1 MRILVTGGAGF
12 IGSALVRRLIEHN
25 HTVCTLD
32 KLGYAGSL
40 RNIAEVIE
48 HSSHT
53 FIEADIAD
61 EVAVQSAFTGFKP
74 EAVMHLA
81 AETHVDR
88 SVDSPRAFIDA
99 NIIGTYTLLEAGLKA
114 HAENPAFRMVHV
126 STDEV
131 FGTLGPTGAFRE
143 DSPYQPNSPY
153 SASKAAAD
161 HLARAWW
168 ETYQLPVIVTNC
180 SNNYGPFQHPEKLI
194 PTIIRKA
201 LGDEPIPVYG
211 DGLQI
216 RDWLHVDDHVRG
228 LIMALTKGTPGDSY
242 NIGSDNERTNL
253 DIVGLVLDAVA
264 RLEGRDRQQLESLI
278 SYVTDRPGHDRRYAV
293 DASHIKSTLNW
304 QAEVDFAQGIESTVA
319 WYAANEDWSQEVA
332 ADVDG
337 KRLGLSRGQNS

>member
-1 MRILVTGGAGF
+1 MRIIVTGGAGF
-12 IGSALVRRLIEHN
+12 IGSALVRHLIGGGHD
-25 HTVCTLD
+25 VCTLD

-40 RNIAEVIE
+40 SNLAEVNE
-48 HSSHT
+48 HPAHR

-61 EVAVQSAFTGFKP
+61 EQAVQQAFADFAP
-74 EAVMHLA
+74 DALMHLA

-99 NIIGTYTLLEAGLKA
+99 NIVGTYTLLEAALEA
-114 HAENPAFRMVHV
+114 HRSNPAFRMLHV

-131 FGTLGPTGAFRE
+131 FGTLGPTGAFSE

-161 HLARAWW
+161 HLARAWH
-168 ETYQLPVIVTNC
+168 ETYGLPVIVTNC
-180 SNNYGPFQHPEKLI
+180 SNNYGPYQHPEKLI
-194 PTIIRKA
+194 PTIIRRA
-201 LGDEPIPVYG
+201 LANEPIPVYG

-228 LIMALTKGTPGDSY
+228 LVLALTNGTPGDRY

-253 DIVGLVLDAVA
+253 YIVGQVLDAVA
-264 RLEGRDRQQLESLI
+264 RIDNRDRQSLERLI

-293 DASHIKSTLNW
+293 DASHIKNTLNW
-304 QAEVDFAQGIESTVA
+304 RAEIDFAKGIDATVA
-319 WYAANEDWSQEVA
+319 WYAANEDWSREIA
-332 ADVDG
+332 AEVDG
-337 KRLGLSRGQNS
+337 KRLGLGRQK

>member
-1 MRILVTGGAGF
+1 MKILVTGGAGF
-12 IGSALVRRLIEHN
+12 IGSALVRRLINLGHE
-25 HTVCTLD
+25 VCTLD

-40 RNIAEVIE
+40 SNLEEVQE
-48 HSSHT
+48 NPNHR
-53 FIEADIAD
+53 FIEGDIAD
-61 EVAVQSAFTGFKP
+61 EQAVAQAFASSQP

-88 SVDSPRAFIDA
+88 SVDSPRPFVDT
-99 NIIGTYTLLEAGLKA
+99 NIVGTYTLLEAGLRMHEKNA
-114 HAENPAFRMVHV
+114 AFRMLHV

-131 FGTLGPTGAFRE
+131 FGSLGPTGAFSE

-161 HLARAWW
+161 HLARAWY
-168 ETYQLPVIVTNC
+168 ETYDLPVIVTNC
-180 SNNYGPFQHPEKLI
+180 SNNYGPYQHPEKLI

-201 LGDEPIPVYG
+201 LSGQDIPVYG

-228 LIMALTKGTPGDSY
+228 LILALTDGTPGERY

-264 RLEGRDRQQLESLI
+264 HIENKDRQTLEGLI
-278 SYVTDRPGHDRRYAV
+278 TYVTDRPGHDRRYAV
-293 DASHIKSTLNW
+293 DAGHIRRSLDW
-304 QAEVDFAQGIESTVA
+304 SPEVEFAQGIERTVA
-319 WYAANEDWSQEVA
+319 WYAANEDWSREICA
-332 ADVDG
+332 GSDG
-337 KRLGLSRGQNS
+337 KRLGLGRL

>member
-1 MRILVTGGAGF
+1 MKILVTGGAGF
-12 IGSALVRRLIEHN
+12 IGSALVRQLVDLN
-25 HTVCTLD
+25 HSVCTLD

-40 RNIAEVIE
+40 SNLGEVVDNPN
-48 HSSHT
+48 HT
-53 FIEADIAD
+53 FIKADIAD
-61 EVAVQSAFTGFKP
+61 EQAVRQAFASFQP
-74 EAVMHLA
+74 EAIMHLA

-99 NIIGTYTLLEAGLKA
+99 NIIGTYTVLEAALDAYKA
-114 HAENPAFRMVHV
+114 NPEFRMLHV

-161 HLARAWW
+161 HLARAWH

-194 PTIIRKA
+194 PTIIRRA
-201 LGDEPIPVYG
+201 LSGQNIPVYG

-228 LIMALTKGTPGDSY
+228 LILALTKGTPGDSY

-264 RLEGRDRQQLESLI
+264 RVDNKDRQALEGLI

-293 DASHIKSTLNW
+293 DAGHIHRTLNW
-304 QAEVDFAQGIESTVA
+304 APEIEFARGIEDTVA
-319 WYAANEDWSQEVA
+319 WYAANESWSREIA
-332 ADVDG
+332 ADADG
-337 KRLGLSRGQNS
+337 KRLGLGRDK

>member
-12 IGSALVRRLIEHN
+12 IGSALVRRLVEQQHS
-25 HTVCTLD
+25 VCTLD

-40 RNIAEVIE
+40 QNIAAVIDNPA
-48 HSSHT
+48 HH

-61 EVAVQSAFTGFKP
+61 ESAVAAAFASFKP

-99 NIIGTYTLLEAGLKA
+99 NVIGTYTLLEAGLKA
-114 HAENPAFRMVHV
+114 HAENPAFRMLHV

-131 FGTLGPTGAFRE
+131 FGSLGPTGAFKE
-143 DSPYQPNSPY
+143 TSPYQPNSPY

-168 ETYQLPVIVTNC
+168 ETYGLPVIVTNC
-180 SNNYGPFQHPEKLI
+180 SNNYGPYQHPEKLI

-201 LGDEPIPVYG
+201 LANLPIPVYG
-211 DGLQI
+211 DGLQV

-228 LIMALTKGTPGDSY
+228 LTKALTQGTPGDSY

-253 DIVGLVLDAVA
+253 EIVGFVLDAIA
-264 RLEGRDRQQLESLI
+264 RLKNQDRQQLEGLI
-278 SYVTDRPGHDRRYAV
+278 SFVTDRPGHDRRYAV
-293 DASHIKSTLNW
+293 DASHIKQQLNW
-304 QAEVDFAQGIESTVA
+304 RAEVDFAQGIEDTVA
-319 WYAANEDWSQEVA
+319 WYAANENWSLEVA
-332 ADVDG
+332 ADADG
-337 KRLGLSRGQNS
+337 KRLGLSREKK

>member
-12 IGSALVRRLIEHN
+12 IGSALVRHLIEQN
-25 HTVCTLD
+25 HSVCTLD

-40 RNIAEVIE
+40 HNIASVID
-48 HSSHT
+48 HPAHT
-53 FIEADIAD
+53 FVEADITD
-61 EVAVQSAFTGFKP
+61 EVAIARAFGDFKP
-74 EAVMHLA
+74 DALMHLA

-99 NIIGTYTLLEAGLKA
+99 NIVGTYTLLEQSLKT
-114 HAENPAFRMVHV
+114 HAENPAFRMLHV

-161 HLARAWW
+161 HLARAWY
-168 ETYQLPVIVTNC
+168 ETYQLPVIITNC

-201 LGDEPIPVYG
+201 LNEESIPVYG
-211 DGLQI
+211 DGLQV

-228 LIMALTKGTPGDSY
+228 LVMALTQGTPGDSY

-253 DIVGLVLDAVA
+253 DIVGLVLDAIA
-264 RLEGRDRQQLESLI
+264 RQKDSDRQQLEGLI

-293 DASHIKSTLNW
+293 DASHIKNNLGW
-304 QAEVDFAQGIESTVA
+304 RPEIDFNKGISDTVA
-319 WYAANEDWSQEVA
+319 WYAANEDWSREIA

-337 KRLGLSRGQNS
+337 KRLGLGREASQ

>member
-12 IGSALVRRLIEHN
+12 IGSALVRRLIQQKHI
-25 HTVCTLD
+25 VCTLD

-40 RNIAEVIE
+40 RNIAEVIDNPN
-48 HSSHT
+48 HT
-53 FIEADIAD
+53 FIQADIAD
-61 EVAVQSAFTGFKP
+61 ESAVKLAFESFNP

-114 HAENPAFRMVHV
+114 HTKNPAFRMLHV

-131 FGTLGPTGAFRE
+131 FGTLGPTGAFHE

-168 ETYQLPVIVTNC
+168 ETYRLPVIVTNC
-180 SNNYGPFQHPEKLI
+180 SNNYGSFQHPEKLI

-201 LGDEPIPVYG
+201 LDGQSIPVYG

-228 LIMALTKGTPGDSY
+228 LIMALTNGTPGDSY

-253 DIVGLVLDAVA
+253 EIVGLVLDAVA
-264 RLEGRDRQQLESLI
+264 RLEGRDRKQLEGLI

-293 DASHIKSTLNW
+293 DASHIKSELNW
-304 QAEVDFAQGIESTVA
+304 RAEVDFAKGIEDTVA
-319 WYAANEDWSQEVA
+319 WYAANEDWSREIA
-332 ADVDG
+332 ADADG
-337 KRLGLSRGQNS
+337 KRLGLSREENS